1 MISPEERNLNVFDLP
16 IEDMSAEYLALAT
29 DEFTV
34 ALLMAVLGREA
45 TAELLKKQ
53 EARFTAIKIC
63 NQFILMMKERA
74 ERQINRQETITM
86 LNNLI

>member
-1 MISPEERNLNVFDLP
+1 MIGPEERNLNVFDLP

-34 ALLMAVLGREA
+34 ALLLAIVGRAA
-45 TAELLKKQ
+45 TAELIEQQ
-53 EARFTAIKIC
+53 EARVAAIKIC

-74 ERQINRQETITM
+74 ERQIDRQETISM
-86 LNNLI
+86 LNSLI

>member
-1 MISPEERNLNVFDLP
+1 MISPEERNMNVFDLP
-16 IEDMSAEYLALAT
+16 IEDMSAEYLAQTT

-34 ALLMAVLGREA
+34 ALLMAIVGQEA
-45 TAELLKKQ
+45 TNELLDRQ
-53 EARFTAIKIC
+53 EARYTAIKIC

-74 ERQINRQETITM
+74 ERHINRQETISM

>member
-1 MISPEERNLNVFDLP
+1 MIDPEERNLNVFDLP

-34 ALLMAVLGREA
+34 ALLLAIVGRAA
-45 TAELLKKQ
+45 TAELLEQQ
-53 EARFTAIKIC
+53 EARVTAIKIC

-74 ERQINRQETITM
+74 ERQINRQETISM
-86 LNNLI
+86 LNSLI